1 VKVEMTVI
9 FPTEMV
15 EIQTVQSKL
24 VGPALEAVL
33 QLLTLE
39 LRFEGIA
46 RDSTPC
52 QLIAMTGT
60 PATTMDEVALVLS
73 RQGTPDQEELLQRL
87 TLVPLFEEMA
97 KRLVVNNEMIVTPQM
112 EMVETP
118 LAKLKLGGHK

>member
-1 VKVEMTVI
+1 
-9 FPTEMV
+9 MV
-15 EIQTVQSKL
+15 ETLTVRSKL

-60 PATTMDEVALVLS
+60 PATTMDEVALVLL
-73 RQGTPDQEELLQRL
+73 RQDTPDQEGLLQQL
-87 TLVPLFEEMA
+87 ILVLQFEVMA
-97 KRLVVNNEMIVTPQM
+97 KRWVVNNEMIVTPQM

-118 LAKLKLGGHK
+118 LAKLKLGGHE

>member
-1 VKVEMTVI
+1 VKIEMMVI
-9 FPTEMV
+9 LPTEMV

-24 VGPALEAVL
+24 VGPALEGVL
-33 QLLTLE
+33 QHLTLE
-39 LRFEGIA
+39 LKFEGIA

-60 PATTMDEVALVLS
+60 PATTMDEVVLVLL
-73 RQGTPDQEELLQRL
+73 RQDTPDQEGLLQQL
-87 TLVPLFEEMA
+87 ILVLQFEVMA
-97 KRLVVNNEMIVTPQM
+97 KRSVVNNEMIVTPQM